1 MRRDWLVPLVFAGG
15 IGAIST
21 GSILVRHAQAHVDSS
36 VAVFYRLALSALVL
50 VPVAVWHGRRRRVRV
65 AAADAAWAGVAGA
78 LLALHFV
85 TWFRSL
91 ETTTVASSVVL
102 VSASP
107 LFVALLAPLVLG
119 ERITRR
125 TVAGIGIAIAGAAI
139 VALARG
145 GETAWTGAAL
155 RGNALALT
163 GAAMMAGYLLIARH
177 VQRRVPFVV
186 FVAMTFA
193 SAAIASLGFVA
204 LAGASLVDVPGAAW
218 SWLVLLALVPQ
229 LLGHSTI
236 NWALRRLPSA
246 SVAVGTLAEPIGAVA
261 LAWIV
266 LGEPP
271 TALETLGAAVLLA
284 GIALVVVRRRSA
296 GEVRQQA

>member
-1 MRRDWLVPLVFAGG
+1 MRRNFSVPLVFAGG

-21 GSILVRHAQAHVDSS
+21 GSILVRYAQAHVDSS
-36 VAVFYRLALSALVL
+36 VAVFYRLALSAIVL
-50 VPVAVWHGRRRRVRV
+50 VPIAVWYARRHRLRVAVT
-65 AAADAAWAGVAGA
+65 DAMWSAVAGV

-107 LFVALLAPLVLG
+107 LFVALLAPLILG

-125 TVAGIGIAIAGAAI
+125 TVAGIVVAIAGAAV

-145 GETAWTGAAL
+145 GETSWIGPAL
-155 RGNALALT
+155 GGNALALT
-163 GAAMMAGYLLIARH
+163 GAAMIAGYLLIARH
-177 VQRRVPFVV
+177 VQRRVPFIA
-186 FVAMTFA
+186 FVAMTF
-193 SAAIASLGFVA
+193 SWAALAALGFVA
-204 LAGASLVDVPGAAW
+204 LAGASLTAIPRPAW
-218 SWLVLLALVPQ
+218 PWLVLLALVPQ

-271 TALETLGAAVLLA
+271 TALEALGAAVLLA
-284 GIALVVVRRRSA
+284 GIALVVVPRRSV
-296 GEVRQQA
+296 ERVRQQA